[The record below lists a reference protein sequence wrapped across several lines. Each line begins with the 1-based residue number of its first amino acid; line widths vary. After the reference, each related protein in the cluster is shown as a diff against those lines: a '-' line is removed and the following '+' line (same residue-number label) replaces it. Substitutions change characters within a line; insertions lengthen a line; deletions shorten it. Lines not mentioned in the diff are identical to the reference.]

1 MDRGAWWATVHGVA
15 KNWTQL
21 SDRVHTQATSQPRPQ
36 VEDGNF
42 RLNNRF
48 LEHCPITL
56 PLTNQRKVTYLQ
68 PSPGIL
74 PIKPFPRKPS
84 KHLGFGGMCH
94 LFSLLGL
101 AIKLSLFQSLAFQ
114 FGLTELPAHK
124 LAL

>member
-1 MDRGAWWATVHGVA
+1 MDGGAWWATVHGVA

-48 LEHCPITL
+48 LEHCPITS
-56 PLTNQRKVTYLQ
+56 PHQSEESSMSAALTRNFAYKTF
-68 PSPGIL
+68 SP
-74 PIKPFPRKPS
+74 KKPS
-84 KHLGFGGMCH
+84 KRLGFGGTCH

-101 AIKLSLFQSLAFQ
+101 AINLGEGNGTPLQYSCLENPMDGGAW
-114 FGLTELPAHK
+114 
-124 LAL
+124 